1 MTPKRFRVTV
11 VLGSNYQAGDAIDK
25 GIALLGEHLTEMSV
39 SRVLETAPIGITSG
53 SFLNCVAT
61 GFTNLSADQLIDL
74 LKQTEYRCGDRKSL
88 RRKHL
93 ILLDIDLLEYD
104 GIRHHT
110 ADWERDYIQA
120 LVGELL
126 THADIRQSGEPHL
139 PTNDEQRKK

>member
-1 MTPKRFRVTV
+1 MTSKRFRVTV
-11 VLGSNYQAGDAIDK
+11 ALGSNYQARDAINK

-39 SRVLETAPIGITSG
+39 SSVLETAPIGITSG

-61 GFTNLSADQLIDL
+61 GFTDLSADQLIDL

-88 RRKHL
+88 RRKHI

-120 LVGELL
+120 LVGELRA
-126 THADIRQSGEPHL
+126 HADIRQFGEPHL